1 MSLITLENLQNLNGK
16 IFDLSDEKQVQEFR
30 DLEDDFHNKK
40 LDKVLRNGGYTHFVL
55 NHHVYGYQV
64 VPKDTLP
71 FMDVLT
77 YNTDCG
83 GLEEVYVYR
92 SWCASYD
99 VTNYN
104 YEFDLH
110 KIRHETMVFAS
121 EKPVRRIELTPP
133 QVTRLDTLIAV
144 QNKINRLKLELS
156 AEFTFIPTSKCSKC

>member
-77 YNTDCG
+77 YKTDCG
-83 GLEEVYVYR
+83 GLEEAYVYR
-92 SWCASYD
+92 SWFGSYA
-99 VTNYN
+99 VTNHQ
-104 YEFDLH
+104 YEFNLQ
-110 KIRHETMVFAS
+110 KIRHETVVFAS
-121 EKPVRRIELTPP
+121 EKPVRRIELTPQ
-133 QVTRLDTLIAV
+133 QVKRLDTLIAV
-144 QNKINRLKLELS
+144 QNKINRFKSELS
-156 AEFTFIPTSKCSKC
+156 AELRFIPTYKCSNC